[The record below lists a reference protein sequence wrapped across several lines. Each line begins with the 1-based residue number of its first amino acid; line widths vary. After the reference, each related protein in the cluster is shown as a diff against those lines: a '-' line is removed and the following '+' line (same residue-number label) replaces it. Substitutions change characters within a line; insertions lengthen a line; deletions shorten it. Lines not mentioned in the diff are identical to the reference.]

1 MSEPAG
7 ATATVPPQ
15 RRRTHADG
23 YRAFM
28 IIWAAQLVARV
39 GNGLT
44 AFGLAV
50 HVYTLRDENQFMA
63 TDFRLGGDPHARG
76 DAVAEARAFLDAGV
90 DGIFTDHAGTVV
102 ECYAQNGKAVEFG
115 QRLFR
120 IKRA

>member
-1 MSEPAG
+1 MSESAG

-15 RRRTHADG
+15 RRRTPADG

-50 HVYTLRDENQFMA
+50 HVYQQTRSSTAVAVVMLAAFLPGVLL
-63 TDFRLGGDPHARG
+63 TPLGGVLADRFAPRSCRPR
-76 DAVAEARAFLDAGV
+76 V
-90 DGIFTDHAGTVV
+90 TCSYGT
-102 ECYAQNGKAVEFG
+102 
-115 QRLFR
+115 RSSR
-120 IKRA
+120 WTRS